1 MRGFTFMYKWLF
13 PSTII
18 RFFSNILERG
28 LNRLQI
34 FIWACSYGPGYS
46 QSVPLFNHR
55 PGWNDL
61 QGQISWCFESNALKL
76 ALLCVGRRKKPES
89 AFAWHLS
96 DSCGNYIKGRTGS
109 VLCVWACSSYVV
121 LVFINRWNQHAV
133 PHNQKMLEHTHH
145 TDLSSLPH
153 SSVNL
158 FSHMRMSAMRIFNHC
173 AVAH

>member
-1 MRGFTFMYKWLF
+1 MYPTNPKRSINKILHNFIISLWWKMRGFTFMHKWLF

-34 FIWACSYGPGYS
+34 FTWACSYDPGYS

-109 VLCVWACSSYVV
+109 VLCVWACCSYVV
-121 LVFINRWNQHAV
+121 LVSIQ
-133 PHNQKMLEHTHH
+133 QMDSEC
-145 TDLSSLPH
+145 SST
-153 SSVNL
+153 
-158 FSHMRMSAMRIFNHC
+158 
-173 AVAH
+173 